1 MVATTTIRAQAYQPL
16 SATSLLVTPAA
27 GPAAAAVSLT
37 EGGCTPGAL
46 VAISFQGQALGTVK
60 VGQTGEFS
68 TTVTVPTNAK
78 SGPGA
83 IIVAGPGCRQSA
95 TFTVQSGV
103 ASSNAVAPANHSV
116 YGMTEV
122 VAGLAILGAVLVFA
136 VRRNRRSI
144 GTIPRHRLRGTK
156 GAHWRGAPVRRDPMN
171 AQE

>member
-83 IIVAGPGCRQSA
+83 IIVAGPDADNRQPSLCNP
-95 TFTVQSGV
+95 
-103 ASSNAVAPANHSV
+103 ASPHPTPSPQPTTASTA
-116 YGMTEV
+116 
-122 VAGLAILGAVLVFA
+122 
-136 VRRNRRSI
+136 
-144 GTIPRHRLRGTK
+144 
-156 GAHWRGAPVRRDPMN
+156 
-171 AQE
+171 